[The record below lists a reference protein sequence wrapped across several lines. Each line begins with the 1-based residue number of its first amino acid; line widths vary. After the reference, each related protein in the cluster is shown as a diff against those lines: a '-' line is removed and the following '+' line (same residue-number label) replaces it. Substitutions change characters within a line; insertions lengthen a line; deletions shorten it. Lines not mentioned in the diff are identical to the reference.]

1 LELCPAEVG
10 PHLRLQYPEKEEW
23 FLIAMEP
30 IIARDGDPDVFY
42 LDGDGD
48 LLGLYGDNARS
59 VRRWHGDYGFVF
71 SFRKPA
77 SPVGGLDTKES

>member
-10 PHLRLQYPEKEEW
+10 PHLRLQYPGKEW
-23 FLIAMEP
+23 FWIAMEP
-30 IIARDGDPDVFY
+30 IIDRHGDPRVFF
-42 LDGDGD
+42 LGSHGDE
-48 LLGLYGDNARS
+48 LVLFGDNARP
-59 VRRWHGDYGFVF
+59 VRRWNGGFEFVF